1 MRIAR
6 TAATL
11 VLVLAAMGCGST
23 TPTEPDKADVRQL
36 KSQGAEL
43 ASPGS
48 TVPLKSG
55 NTIGSGS

>member
-11 VLVLAAMGCGST
+11 VLVLAAASCGT
-23 TPTEPDKADVRQL
+23 HPTEPARERGPRL
-36 KSQGAEL
+36 EPARAEL
-43 ASPGS
+43 VSPGPA
-48 TVPLKSG
+48 VPLKSG